1 MIIRERKITAKS
13 VTKATLLA
21 SAKDEGT
28 SLELMASLFE
38 QDDIDITKQSLHA
51 KINQHAVGF
60 MKAVFDK
67 LCELLIGNLA
77 NTISTKFKDIL
88 IVDSIEIKLNRGL
101 AELYKSTRNGA
112 RCKLQAIYRLLSK
125 NLQCDITKANKND
138 QGYKGYLD
146 RVTQGDLVIFDLGYL
161 P

>member
-1 MIIRERKITAKS
+1 MDLPNNARKKIKGFLTSSKLKKLAKEQKMIIRESKITAKS

-21 SAKDEGT
+21 PVKDEGT

-51 KINQHAVGF
+51 KINQPAVGF
-60 MKAVFDK
+60 MKAVCDK

-88 IVDSIEIKLNRGL
+88 IVDSSEIKLN
-101 AELYKSTRNGA
+101 LYN
-112 RCKLQAIYRLLSK
+112 KLI
-125 NLQCDITKANKND
+125 I
-138 QGYKGYLD
+138 
-146 RVTQGDLVIFDLGYL
+146 
-161 P
+161 

>member
-1 MIIRERKITAKS
+1 MDLPNNAKKKKIKGFLTSSKLKKLAKEQKMIIRESKITAKS

-21 SAKDEGT
+21 SVKDEGT
-28 SLELMASLFE
+28 LLELMASLFE

-51 KINQHAVGF
+51 KINQPAVGF

-88 IVDSIEIKLNRGL
+88 IVDSSEIKLN
-101 AELYKSTRNGA
+101 LYN
-112 RCKLQAIYRLLSK
+112 KLI
-125 NLQCDITKANKND
+125 
-138 QGYKGYLD
+138 
-146 RVTQGDLVIFDLGYL
+146 
-161 P
+161 